1 MEERKKEIKLNEND
15 ARNSNRIRRRPTNIG
30 HFRYQNR
37 MPMRQRSEHI
47 GCSVCCVR
55 RQWPH
60 EWKGKKSRHFLCHLS
75 RDTFKIHY
83 RRTLYRIINYVYV
96 ERASRSKLYTFALNR
111 PPPSTSRTHTYI
123 VIGVAQKP
131 TTATER
137 KIEKKTKMKID
148 DTKTTYVSVFIII
161 SGNSERMSLR
171 CERCEDNTNEIKK
184 IQTNTNTKTSTR
196 ENRLAHGLHSWWWY
210 GSHSGVRIHSDWRR
224 WHKNERNARARDK
237 NFQFVKYSRSTSSGR
252 LGKISIQECNVICSS
267 PSLAH
272 H

>member
-137 KIEKKTKMKID
+137 KIKKNENENRRHKNNLCFCVHHHQWQQRTHVTAIRAMRGQHEWNKKNPNKYKYKNIN
-148 DTKTTYVSVFIII
+148 KRKPFGARTTLLMMIWL
-161 SGNSERMSLR
+161 SLR
-171 CERCEDNTNEIKK
+171 SPDSFGL
-184 IQTNTNTKTSTR
+184 KTM
-196 ENRLAHGLHSWWWY
+196 A
-210 GSHSGVRIHSDWRR
+210 
-224 WHKNERNARARDK
+224 
-237 NFQFVKYSRSTSSGR
+237 
-252 LGKISIQECNVICSS
+252 
-267 PSLAH
+267 
-272 H
+272 